1 MLILVVFW
9 VQNRKLR
16 SPHIWNYSPESK
28 CQGVIVSEVWS
39 NIPFWKVKAA
49 HSIMIIVL
57 HITNHPL
64 NLELEYKNSSLSK
77 MSYNDIWACQMKS
90 SKYFSPSAVSHE
102 RRTNSSEWLGYLS
115 GTLSERTEE
124 SKSAQWQSGLQQSSS
139 SQIFV
144 ASKLYKDTEGSTT
157 GLHRFVR
164 QHWHLR
170 WQI

>member
-1 MLILVVFW
+1 MYFLAFSFHLHALFTCSMLILVVFW

-77 MSYNDIWACQMKS
+77 MSYNDIWPCQMKS

-102 RRTNSSEWLGYLS
+102 SRTNSSEWQIF
-115 GTLSERTEE
+115 ERDVEW
-124 SKSAQWQSGLQQSSS
+124 KNWRKQKCPVAIWPPALQQ
-139 SQIFV
+139 
-144 ASKLYKDTEGSTT
+144 
-157 GLHRFVR
+157 
-164 QHWHLR
+164 
-170 WQI
+170 